1 MNFKL
6 GGLQKMK
13 NTKFMGLLTLMG
25 LLYYIVR
32 MIVPNVEFAWECVK
46 TGDWKW
52 IPITVVSCLIAGFVG
67 HLTIKKAKSA
77 MAVPYG
83 ILTFLSVMFISCC
96 IWHFKE
102 FLVLLKEGHNKDI
115 LTTVIVMLAIV
126 GVLLLSTKTAADTN
140 DTGTAG

>member
-1 MNFKL
+1 
-6 GGLQKMK
+6 MK
-13 NTKFMGLLTLMG
+13 NMKFMGLLTLSG
-25 LLYYIVR
+25 LLYYIVHTL
-32 MIVPNVEFAWECVK
+32 VPSFGYVWECVK

-52 IPITVVSCLIAGFVG
+52 IPITVVSCLIAGCVG

-77 MAVPYG
+77 MALPYG

-115 LTTVIVMLAIV
+115 LTTVIVMLAIA
-126 GVLLLSTKTAADTN
+126 GVLLLSTKTASVTDDT
-140 DTGTAG
+140 DSAG

>member
-1 MNFKL
+1 
-6 GGLQKMK
+6 MK

-46 TGDWKW
+46 NGDWKW